1 MAVGLSLHFVR
12 LMILY
17 LLVDFLAY
25 VLETNAVLFCLAVN
39 EFLEVL
45 SFDGSGLVSLATN
58 VDAID
63 LSWC

>member
-1 MAVGLSLHFVR
+1 M
-12 LMILY
+12 
-17 LLVDFLAY
+17 D
-25 VLETNAVLFCLAVN
+25 TNGVLFCLAVN